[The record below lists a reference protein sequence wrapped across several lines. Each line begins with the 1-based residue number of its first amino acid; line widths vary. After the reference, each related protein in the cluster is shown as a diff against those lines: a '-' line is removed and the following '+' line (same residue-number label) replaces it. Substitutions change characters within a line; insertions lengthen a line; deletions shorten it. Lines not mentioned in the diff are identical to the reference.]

1 MKRKLEVTF
10 KVPWS
15 FSLILTVLNM
25 KAQMFRFFTLPVVAC
40 CMLMSTACGDIII
53 SIESKTITAGSA
65 NEYVDVFIEGD
76 TGDTLGRFGYEFQ
89 ISGAGP
95 QSGDLQF
102 RTSYDKTNPANP
114 LNQTNSEQND
124 PTYVFYNDTDPV
136 DNFTAKRGALGTD
149 PLSLVGGDQLASL
162 DFVDITGPFLLARL
176 ELQHIG
182 PVSPG
187 SYAFTI
193 SLNLSSPVTEFDQD
207 YDPLTATSYTSGQI
221 SVAPGSGII
230 TVNAAAVPEPSSM
243 ALLAVGGLVAVVRHR
258 RRKRIRAT

>member
-1 MKRKLEVTF
+1 
-10 KVPWS
+10 
-15 FSLILTVLNM
+15 
-25 KAQMFRFFTLPVVAC
+25 
-40 CMLMSTACGDIII
+40 MSTACGDIII

-65 NEYVDVFIEGD
+65 NEYVDVFIEGVS
-76 TGDTLGRFGYEFQ
+76 GDTLGRFGYEFQ

-102 RTSYDKTNPANP
+102 RASYDKNNPINP

-136 DNFTAKRGALGTD
+136 DNFTAKRGSLGTD

-162 DFVDITGPFLLARL
+162 DSVNITGPFLLARL

-182 PVSPG
+182 PASPG

-193 SLNLSSPVTEFDQD
+193 SLNESSPITEFDRD
-207 YDPLTATSYTSGQI
+207 YDPLTDTNYTSGQI
-221 SVAPGSGII
+221 SATSGII

-243 ALLAVGGLVAVVRHR
+243 AILAVGGLAAVLRYR
-258 RRKRIRAT
+258 RRKKIRAT